1 MNFTVVEVPQRSEA
15 WFACRLGRVT
25 GSVAADMLSKPKNG
39 KGESAGRRNLRVRL
53 ALERITGRSLESS
66 FQSRWMQQGIDREAD
81 AALHYEALTGR
92 FLSTTGFLRH
102 DSLMAGCSLDGHVGD
117 FEGIVEAK
125 SPIPAVHLDYIRTGR
140 IPGDYY
146 SQVIHNLF
154 ISGAAWCD
162 WISFNPDFPEPLQL
176 KLVRVERN
184 EPEMVAYQL
193 ALSLFLSE
201 VEREHDDVMRL
212 AAGVAA

>member
-1 MNFTVVEVPQRSEA
+1 MSS
-15 WFACRLGRVT
+15 RLGRVT
-25 GSVAADMLSKPKNG
+25 GSVASDMLSKPKSG

-66 FQSRWMQQGIDREAD
+66 FQSKAMLQGIEREAD

-125 SPIPAVHLDYIRTGR
+125 SPIPATHLDYIRTGR

-176 KLVRVERN
+176 KLVRVWRDER
-184 EPEMVAYQL
+184 EMVSYQL
-193 ALSLFLSE
+193 ALALFISE
-201 VEREHDDVMRL
+201 VDAEVKSVEEMARK
-212 AAGVAA
+212 AAA